1 MHVKIYM
8 GSNLIMSINAKRIDV
23 SIDGVFIKITD
34 KNGNTIETS
43 PHNVIIIQEQKKG
56 GSNNE

>member
-8 GSNLIMSINAKRIDV
+8 GNTLFASVKAKRIDV

-34 KNGNTIETS
+34 INNNIIETS
-43 PHNVIIIQEQKKG
+43 PQNVIIIHEQEKG
-56 GSNNE
+56 DSQQ

>member
-8 GSNLIMSINAKRIDV
+8 GSNLIMNIKAKRIDV

-34 KNGNTIETS
+34 ENNNTIETS

-56 GSNNE
+56 GSKQ